1 MSATNETTPITE
13 RMRKATHDVH
23 ETSDKLV
30 NLKLA
35 MVITSKPL
43 YAEAISLFWP
53 IYRELE
59 TLIEKH
65 KDDSRLSA
73 IYPLLP
79 ILQRAALFEKDMI
92 SLLENDEKAAEL
104 LKARRIRTDENG
116 KETFS
121 PPELQ
126 TYINHLR
133 KLSEEQPIL
142 LIPYIY
148 SMYGAIMAGGTAIKR
163 MVKRAFSLKT
173 DGGVEMFGIPLE
185 GSDYK
190 NVKEFRNDMKSKL
203 EDEMELTAEEEV
215 LILEEAPKVFIRN
228 NALVATATDTEVF
241 LNAWKKCRGYAGIAV
256 AISIGIV
263 LAVYYK

>member
-1 MSATNETTPITE
+1 MSSTNEKTPMTQ
-13 RMRKATHDVH
+13 RMRKATHEDH
-23 ETSDKLV
+23 DKSDKLV
-30 NLKLA
+30 NLKLT
-35 MVITSKPL
+35 MVITSQPL

-59 TLIEKH
+59 SLMEKH

-79 ILQRAALFEKDMI
+79 LLTRTARFEKDMT
-92 SLLENDEKAAEL
+92 SLLEQDETAAAL
-104 LKARRIRTDENG
+104 LKARRIRTEDGREV
-116 KETFS
+116 FS

-126 TYINHLR
+126 SYIDHLR

-148 SMYGAIMAGGTAIKR
+148 SMFGAILAGGTVIKR

-173 DGGVEMFGIPLE
+173 DKGVEMFVISLE
-185 GSDYK
+185 GSTYK

-203 EDEMELTAEEEV
+203 DDDMKLTEKEEQ
-215 LILEEAPKVFIRN
+215 LILMEAPQVFVRN
-228 NALVATATDTEVF
+228 NALVATVEDTEVF
-241 LNAWKKCRGYAGIAV
+241 SNAWRRFRNYGGMV
-256 AISIGIV
+256 AAMVFGVS
-263 LAVYYK
+263 LAVYYR